1 MEEKQTIKIFLNKK
15 EISFDKEIT
24 IIELLEHLGKKPEG
38 IAFAIGNKVIKRQDW
53 GDTKIQDGNHVTMI
67 KAVCGG

>member
-1 MEEKQTIKIFLNKK
+1 MEGNQTIKIFLNKK
-15 EISFDKEIT
+15 EMTFDKGIT

-53 GDTKIQDGNHVTMI
+53 GNTTIQDGDQVTMI